1 MPVTTLRLEALLS
14 LHGLVTVAALLTYVS
29 LTRALHQRRYPSAAI
44 GWVISLLLLP
54 YVALPLFLLFG
65 TRKLAQGSLPLSDAD
80 SRAAHDLPWPQALAA
95 SMRLAPAAHY
105 GGLSIHADG
114 AASLVALRRVI
125 DTASRTLDVCTFIL
139 RGDAVGREIGD
150 ALIGKARAGVR
161 VRLLLDGIGRWLA
174 PPPDLRRLRA
184 AGVEVAIFVPV
195 IHSPLR
201 GRLNLRN
208 HRKMVI
214 ADNEWLW
221 SGGRNLAGEYFDDGG
236 KGWRD
241 LTFDC
246 AGPLVD
252 SASALFARDWAF
264 ANGAPRAG
272 AASTR
277 EERPNALRASDAA
290 PDERRAKGHIAPGA
304 GAVGS
309 ARHLTTEIDPPIPAV
324 VSGSNHS
331 QPLAQLVPTGPDQ
344 GDDTLLSMIVTA
356 AFRARRRIVAVTPY
370 FVPDESL
377 LGALTLA
384 ARRGVV
390 VDLLIPARSNHRMAD
405 IARHR
410 ALRDL
415 DRAGGHVHLLPRMIH
430 AKCLVADD
438 TIAFAGS
445 ANLDARS
452 LYLNYEMMIAFYA
465 AADVQRF
472 SAWIDAQRHDA
483 ATYVA
488 HPPGLVRDM
497 AEGLVLTLAFQM

>member
-14 LHGLVTVAALLTYVS
+14 LHGLVTVAALLAYVS

-65 TRKLAQGSLPLSDAD
+65 TRKLAHGNRRLTDAD
-80 SRAAHDLPWPQALAA
+80 LRAARDLPWPQALAA
-95 SMRLAPAAHY
+95 SMHLAPAAHY
-105 GGLSIHADG
+105 RDLSIHADN
-114 AASLVALRRVI
+114 AASLEALRDVI
-125 DTASRTLDVCTFIL
+125 GAASRTLDVCTFIL
-139 RGDAVGREIGD
+139 GRDALGQAIGD
-150 ALIGKARAGVR
+150 ALIDKAHAGVR
-161 VRLLLDGIGRWLA
+161 VRLLLDGIGRWLGR
-174 PPPDLRRLRA
+174 PPDLRRLSA

-214 ADNEWLW
+214 ADGERLW
-221 SGGRNLAGEYFDDGG
+221 TGGRNLAAGYFDGGDG
-236 KGWRD
+236 GWRD
-241 LTFDC
+241 LTFAC
-246 AGPLVD
+246 AGPLVEA
-252 SASALFARDWAF
+252 ASALFARDWAF
-264 ANGAPRAG
+264 ATGAPVPGDVPGTG
-272 AASTR
+272 AQVP
-277 EERPNALRASDAA
+277 E
-290 PDERRAKGHIAPGA
+290 
-304 GAVGS
+304 
-309 ARHLTTEIDPPIPAV
+309 
-324 VSGSNHS
+324 
-331 QPLAQLVPTGPDQ
+331 PLAQLVPTGPDQ
-344 GDDTLLSMIVTA
+344 VDDTVLSMIVTA

-377 LGALTLA
+377 LGALALA

-465 AADVQRF
+465 APDVRRF
-472 SAWIDAQRHDA
+472 AAWIDTQRRDA
-483 ATYVA
+483 TAYVA
-488 HPPGLVRDM
+488 HAPGLVRDM